1 MSKNCSKTCNDLELS
16 ELLEAQ
22 VILSSKS
29 CPKNEEQTLAVICGH
44 AFWNQ
49 FIPGEPNKLGTLMK
63 RLVTNKRVPF
73 VFVGTNSENHA
84 LYRLANEE
92 V

>member
-1 MSKNCSKTCNDLELS
+1 MSKNYSITSNDEELS

-29 CPKNEEQTLAVICGH
+29 CPKNAEQTLAVICGPD
-44 AFWNQ
+44 FWAE
-49 FIPGEPNKLGTLMK
+49 FDHGESTRFGSLMK
-63 RLVTNKRVPF
+63 KLVTKKCVPF
-73 VFVGTNSENHA
+73 IFVRTNSENHA

>member
-1 MSKNCSKTCNDLELS
+1 MSKNCSKTCNDHGLS
-16 ELLEAQ
+16 EILEAQ
-22 VILSSKS
+22 VILSSETCS
-29 CPKNEEQTLAVICGH
+29 SEADLTLARICGPD
-44 AFWNQ
+44 FWNE
-49 FIPGEPNKLGTLMK
+49 FNSGDPKKLGRIMK
-63 RLVTNKRVPF
+63 RLVANKRVPF

>member
-1 MSKNCSKTCNDLELS
+1 MSKNCSKTSNDHALL

-22 VILSSKS
+22 VILSSETCS
-29 CPKNEEQTLAVICGH
+29 SETDLTLAQICGSD
-44 AFWNQ
+44 FWAE
-49 FIPGEPNKLGTLMK
+49 FDHGDSTRFGSLMK
-63 RLVTNKRVPF
+63 KLVASKRVPF
-73 VFVGTNSENHA
+73 IFVRANSANHA